1 MHTSAYDRRWRL
13 HEPLRAESE
22 FGISAPARTIVI
34 KKHTFCCFSC
44 LVVFYYQT
52 NSSVVRHSGFGFDS
66 KDLLPKMSDVA
77 RDRVTVCQKPTH
89 SFVLYGK

>member
-1 MHTSAYDRRWRL
+1 M
-13 HEPLRAESE
+13 
-22 FGISAPARTIVI
+22 
-34 KKHTFCCFSC
+34 
-44 LVVFYYQT
+44 FYYQT

-89 SFVLYGK
+89 SFVLYGKWQRFMKNESPALKKICHAVLSEHA